1 MSYIQQ
7 RKQQINEGELRCS
20 QLAEYLNQINAP
32 KKVWLSE
39 DASGIIAQVTPSKNQ
54 LIGLVLPNDKNG
66 MPVQFNF
73 TPNTI
78 SEINDQMK
86 QNNRSTLVYLILAQ
100 PMKENTSP
108 FILQIFGTDNKFK
121 SMDVIKRWQHTCDQL
136 ARQIYDY
143 YIHIQIFIKMFGFLF
158 LH

>member
-7 RKQQINEGELRCS
+7 RKQQVNEGELRCC

-39 DASGIIAQVTPSKNQ
+39 DASGIIAQVTYDPSKNQ

-66 MPVQFNF
+66 MPVQFSS
-73 TPNTI
+73 TPNTM

-100 PMKENTSP
+100 PIKENTSP
-108 FILQIFGTDNKFK
+108 FI
-121 SMDVIKRWQHTCDQL
+121 C
-136 ARQIYDY
+136 
-143 YIHIQIFIKMFGFLF
+143 
-158 LH
+158 